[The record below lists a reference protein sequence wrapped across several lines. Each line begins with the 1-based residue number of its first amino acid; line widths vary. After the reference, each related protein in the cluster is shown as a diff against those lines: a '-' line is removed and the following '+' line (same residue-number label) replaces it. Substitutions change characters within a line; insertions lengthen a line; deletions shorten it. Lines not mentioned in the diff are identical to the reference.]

1 MSGLE
6 ILTHL
11 YNKRELKIQKKPKE
25 ISASLFLFLNLLTD
39 HADPIV
45 KHNHIVREVEFG
57 ESQVKSLVTVL
68 VSARLDLFLEFPLL
82 H

>member
-1 MSGLE
+1 MAVVSGIE

-25 ISASLFLFLNLLTD
+25 ISASLFLFLNLTTQ

-45 KHNHIVREVEFG
+45 KHNHIVGEVELC
-57 ESQVKSLVTVL
+57 K
-68 VSARLDLFLEFPLL
+68 A
-82 H
+82 